1 MSNST
6 SKEYEQKIDNL
17 SLEIVQL
24 IMANC
29 SDIFGHDLTD
39 FKQCQG
45 IIEGELRNPILN
57 ALDHHLHGNK

>member
-1 MSNST
+1 MT
-6 SKEYEQKIDNL
+6 TPTEYEQKIDNL

-45 IIEGELRNPILN
+45 IIEG
-57 ALDHHLHGNK
+57 